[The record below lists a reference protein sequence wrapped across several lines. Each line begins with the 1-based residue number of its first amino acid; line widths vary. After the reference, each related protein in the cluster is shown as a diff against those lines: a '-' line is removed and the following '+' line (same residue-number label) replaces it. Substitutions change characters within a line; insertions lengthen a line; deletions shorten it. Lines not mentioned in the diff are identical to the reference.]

1 MEIALRTALLGWL
14 VGDATLAASLN
25 AITEETPQRAPSLP
39 WLGIAASSSTDWSTK
54 TETGLET
61 RLSLALHARGDQ
73 PDACATLASALQSRI
88 AGLPRAQAG
97 FRIISAVLLR
107 SGVKQMPEN
116 GRQVE
121 LEYRFRLIAA

>member
-14 VGDATLAASLN
+14 AGDATLAAILN
-25 AITEETPQRAPSLP
+25 AIAEEAPQRAPSLP
-39 WLGIAASSSTDWSTK
+39 WLGIATSSSTDWSTK

-61 RLSLALHARGDQ
+61 RLTLALHARGDQ
-73 PDACATLASALQSRI
+73 PDVCAALASAVQARI
-88 AGLPRAQAG
+88 VSLPRTQTG
-97 FRIISAVLLR
+97 WRIISAALLR
-107 SGVKQMPEN
+107 SAVKQMPEN